1 MCLIVI
7 YICLIVS
14 KCVILYIGDNMRKS
28 LAIILGK
35 LFVAFGDWIG
45 RGSTLPGL
53 VALTIDPN
61 LLQKFILPK
70 TIVAVTGSSGKGSTS
85 STLAHVLRE
94 QNYKVAHN
102 NQGANL
108 KEGITSMLLRN
119 STTEGK
125 ITSDIIVYEV
135 DERYTKSI
143 FPFIKPNYVVIT
155 NVTRDQPPRNG
166 HFDLVIEEIKKALTP
181 DMHLILNG
189 DDPLLQKFN
198 GNDNK
203 GITYYGIDQNMYSYE
218 TSKFENLNI
227 AYCPKCQ
234 SKLEYHFYHFE
245 ALGDYFCPT
254 CDFKRNHINYLVDQ
268 LNYDTGR
275 ITINSMNHIHVP
287 QSILYSIYNTVAA
300 FAAGSLIGLNEEKM
314 SDDISKLHAN
324 LKLYN
329 EYEYNNRNIYVLN
342 NKNENSSTFNQ
353 SLLFLDRFEGPK
365 TIVIG
370 WKEISRRYEF
380 DDLSW
385 LYDIDF
391 ELLNN
396 HEIDQIVCVGL
407 HKYDIAVRLKTANM
421 DGKKIQV
428 FDTLDTAVP
437 YVKENTTGTVFAILN
452 FDYVIPFNTLMKDGD
467 KK

>member
-1 MCLIVI
+1 
-7 YICLIVS
+7 
-14 KCVILYIGDNMRKS
+14 MRKQF
-28 LAIILGK
+28 AIGIGK
-35 LFVAFGDWIG
+35 IFKKVGDQFG
-45 RGSTLPGL
+45 RGSTLPG
-53 VALTIDPN
+53 VIALAIDPN
-61 LLQKFILPK
+61 LLQEFKLPK

-94 QNYKVAHN
+94 QGYKVAHN

-108 KEGITSMLLRN
+108 KEGIVSMLVEH
-119 STTEGK
+119 STLDGK
-125 ITSDIIVYEV
+125 IISDVIVYEV
-135 DERYTKSI
+135 DERYTKSV
-143 FPFIKPNYVVIT
+143 FPYVKPNYVIVT

-166 HFDLVIEEIKKALTP
+166 HFDLVIDEIKKAITT

-189 DDPLLQKFN
+189 DDPLLQRFV
-198 GNDNK
+198 GEEQQ
-203 GITYYGIDQNMYSYE
+203 ITYYGIDQNRYSYE
-218 TSKFENLNI
+218 ASKFENLNI
-227 AYCPKCQ
+227 TYCPKCHA
-234 SKLEYHFYHFE
+234 KLEYHYYNFE
-245 ALGDYFCPT
+245 ALGDYFCPR
-254 CDFKRNHINYLVDQ
+254 CDFKRNYINYLVDQ

-275 ITINSMNHIHVP
+275 ITINDMNHIHVP
-287 QSILYSIYNTVAA
+287 QSILYSVYNTVAA

-314 SDDISKLHAN
+314 SEDISELHMN
-324 LKLYN
+324 QKLYN
-329 EYEYNNRNIYVLN
+329 EYEYNNRQVYVLN

-396 HEIDQIVCVGL
+396 HEIDQIICVGR
-407 HKYDIAVRLKTANM
+407 HKYDIAVRFKTANI
-421 DGKKIQV
+421 DEAKIQV
-428 FDTLDTAVP
+428 FDTLETAIP
-437 YVKENTTGTVFAILN
+437 YLKEHTSGDIFAILN
-452 FDYVIPFNTLMKDGD
+452 FDYVNPFNTLMKDGG